1 MVQRAWP
8 RTIATVQTESDHRFE
23 RKVPISRTRV
33 SVLGLLA
40 LVLLFG
46 LIQLVPYGRDHSNP
60 PVQNE
65 PAWNEPRTRELA
77 VRACFD
83 CHSNQAIWPW
93 YSNVAPVSW
102 LVQRD
107 VDEGRSRL
115 NFSEWG
121 GRRQEVRE
129 VAEVVREGEMPP
141 FQYRLLHAA
150 ARLSSDE
157 KETLIG
163 GLTATLGQH

>member
-1 MVQRAWP
+1 M
-8 RTIATVQTESDHRFE
+8 
-23 RKVPISRTRV
+23 SRTRV
-33 SVLGLLA
+33 LLLGLLA

-46 LIQLVPYGRDHSNP
+46 LIQFVPYGRDHSNP
-60 PVQNE
+60 PVQDE
-65 PAWNEPRTRELA
+65 PAWSEPRTRELA

-83 CHSNQAIWPW
+83 CHSNQVIWPW

-107 VDEGRSRL
+107 VDEGRRRL

-121 GRRQEVRE
+121 QRRQEVRE

-141 FQYRLLHAA
+141 WQYKLMHSSS
-150 ARLSSDE
+150 RLSAEE
-157 KETLIG
+157 KDALIG
-163 GLTATLGQH
+163 GLTATLGQR